1 MSIKKF
7 KFVSPGVFVK
17 EIDNSQLTAIPQPV
31 GPLVVGRTERGPAMK
46 PHTVNSFAEFVEVFG
61 NPIPGGF
68 GGDVWRDG
76 NYTAPTYAGYAAQAW
91 LRNNAPVTIVRWLG
105 AQHSDATAGYAGWKT
120 DNTIGTT
127 YGSGGA
133 YGLFVIDSGSVPTF
147 PSASIE
153 IAAIARVHTE
163 GGDSETGDSITLTD
177 YNNTTVKYFF
187 DASSAN
193 STLSSSGGNTQY
205 SFSGST
211 SDAEKFFNSFLVAVG
226 QAHSGTITGSVIKR
240 SQASADVV
248 LRSNGNLGATSSIVS
263 KLIVDCHTASA
274 WTVDGAAVGT
284 GTNVTGTFSVGS
296 TGGMGVTM
304 AKSGTLAAVWYLQR
318 GALALSGNNAM
329 NGNATTGSA
338 RLLKSV
344 AAKTFKVL
352 VKDTNAADITEEVVF
367 NFDENSDKYIRNV
380 FNTNP
385 ILTNSDIV
393 DSSGDTYK
401 RYWLGET
408 FEREVDKWCT
418 GSAQYGVILGLQ
430 KFNGGA
436 GANQYSDRQYGM
448 RKSTAGWFISQDL
461 RSTAGSATAAENALS
476 PEFHPTGS
484 VVTKLFKIH
493 SLEPGEWNQNNLK
506 VSIEDVK
513 YSTNKTTKYG
523 TFTVHI
529 RKIEDTDNAIKTV
542 EKFTNCNL
550 NPNSV
555 NYLAKKIGDRYLTWD
570 DTERRYTEY
579 GNYDNRSNF
588 VRVEISSDVDN
599 AATDPELLPF
609 GVLGP
614 LHFKP
619 FTIASGSNTPL
630 SASTPNSS
638 RVSFLSAFV
647 TGGAGLADGAATD
660 DSNLV
665 SLVPTHV
672 GIHTGSCPTAGSF
685 SASFVWPSIP
695 LRSSSLDGDLANP
708 KDAYFG
714 ADVSRKSGG
723 TFLTEFEASNID
735 LVRSLP
741 GGYEAATVSSNPKTG
756 VVKYQYTFSL
766 DDLAA
771 TAGGVAWNEGSRRAG
786 SSLTARSGSYKNLL
800 DAGYDKFTTVLHGG
814 YDGLDIT
821 EAEPF
826 RNDGLTDGTVKTNYA
841 YNSIK
846 RAFDSVSD
854 PEVAVFNLATM
865 PGLTNTSLTAHLMN
879 ICEDR
884 GDSLALVDLE
894 GGYVP
899 STEKIAS
906 RTRGNVNTTVTNLRN
921 RGLNTSY
928 GAAYYPWVQV
938 KDTISDAMLWVPPS
952 VVALGTLS
960 FTENRQELWFAPAG
974 FNRGGLSQ
982 GTAGLPVMNVS
993 TKLTSK
999 ERDKL
1004 YEANINPIASFPS
1017 EGIVIFGQK
1026 TLQVTPSALDRI
1038 NVRRLLIFV
1047 KREISRMAAT
1057 LLFDQNVR
1065 QTWNRFLGEVEPF
1078 LSSIRA
1084 RLGLDDFRVLLD
1096 ETTTTDELK
1105 DRNILYAKIFL
1116 KPTKAIE
1123 YIALDFNITNSGA
1136 SFED

>member
-1 MSIKKF
+1 M
-7 KFVSPGVFVK
+7 
-17 EIDNSQLTAIPQPV
+17 
-31 GPLVVGRTERGPAMK
+31 
-46 PHTVNSFAEFVEVFG
+46 
-61 NPIPGGF
+61 
-68 GGDVWRDG
+68 
-76 NYTAPTYAGYAAQAW
+76 
-91 LRNNAPVTIVRWLG
+91 
-105 AQHSDATAGYAGWKT
+105 
-120 DNTIGTT
+120 
-127 YGSGGA
+127 
-133 YGLFVIDSGSVPTF
+133 
-147 PSASIE
+147 
-153 IAAIARVHTE
+153 
-163 GGDSETGDSITLTD
+163 
-177 YNNTTVKYFF
+177 
-187 DASSAN
+187 
-193 STLSSSGGNTQY
+193 
-205 SFSGST
+205 
-211 SDAEKFFNSFLVAVG
+211 
-226 QAHSGTITGSVIKR
+226 
-240 SQASADVV
+240 
-248 LRSNGNLGATSSIVS
+248 
-263 KLIVDCHTASA
+263 
-274 WTVDGAAVGT
+274 
-284 GTNVTGTFSVGS
+284 
-296 TGGMGVTM
+296 
-304 AKSGTLAAVWYLQR
+304 
-318 GALALSGNNAM
+318 
-329 NGNATTGSA
+329 
-338 RLLKSV
+338 
-344 AAKTFKVL
+344 
-352 VKDTNAADITEEVVF
+352 
-367 NFDENSDKYIRNV
+367 
-380 FNTNP
+380 
-385 ILTNSDIV
+385 
-393 DSSGDTYK
+393 
-401 RYWLGET
+401 
-408 FEREVDKWCT
+408 
-418 GSAQYGVILGLQ
+418 
-430 KFNGGA
+430 
-436 GANQYSDRQYGM
+436 
-448 RKSTAGWFISQDL
+448 
-461 RSTAGSATAAENALS
+461 
-476 PEFHPTGS
+476 
-484 VVTKLFKIH
+484 
-493 SLEPGEWNQNNLK
+493 
-506 VSIEDVK
+506 
-513 YSTNKTTKYG
+513 
-523 TFTVHI
+523 
-529 RKIEDTDNAIKTV
+529 
-542 EKFTNCNL
+542 
-550 NPNSV
+550 
-555 NYLAKKIGDRYLTWD
+555 
-570 DTERRYTEY
+570 
-579 GNYDNRSNF
+579 
-588 VRVEISSDVDN
+588 
-599 AATDPELLPF
+599 
-609 GVLGP
+609 
-614 LHFKP
+614 
-619 FTIASGSNTPL
+619 
-630 SASTPNSS
+630 
-638 RVSFLSAFV
+638 
-647 TGGAGLADGAATD
+647 
-660 DSNLV
+660 
-665 SLVPTHV
+665 
-672 GIHTGSCPTAGSF
+672 
-685 SASFVWPSIP
+685 
-695 LRSSSLDGDLANP
+695 ANP